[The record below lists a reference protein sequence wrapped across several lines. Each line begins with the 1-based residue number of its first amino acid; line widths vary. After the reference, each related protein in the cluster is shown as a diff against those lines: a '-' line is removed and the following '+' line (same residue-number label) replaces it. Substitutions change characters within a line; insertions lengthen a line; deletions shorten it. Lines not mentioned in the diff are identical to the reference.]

1 MTSSY
6 AASRLDLSLLQHLPT
21 KKERITSKITRTTES
36 TTQRTRLEDPKYTT
50 SLEYSSRI
58 VRRIKSEIGRQRYLM
73 TKMIRQRGRVS
84 ANVTTI
90 LSMFMLVVLLMM
102 TMNSKITV
110 NGFSIKSLSV
120 NNGRHIF
127 HNHHYVAKNKETTSC
142 RTRLSSSVNDDLA
155 FDKDRTNNPFTKS
168 NNDTVGGTTTSSS
181 RSDFIRSMMTFSVA
195 TSMAAAGWGIVNVEP
210 SYGKS
215 YSSNARNLE
224 RLNSGDGSGGSIYD
238 NNPSS
243 EAGKRRRAMTG
254 CKSSTAREEVAQNVL
269 KIRSLSEKDC
279 NQMVLQQ
286 GETEFMLTALRTLD
300 CPTCPYGISSSR

>member
-1 MTSSY
+1 M
-6 AASRLDLSLLQHLPT
+6 
-21 KKERITSKITRTTES
+21 K
-36 TTQRTRLEDPKYTT
+36 
-50 SLEYSSRI
+50 
-58 VRRIKSEIGRQRYLM
+58 VIGL
-73 TKMIRQRGRVS
+73 GRVS
-84 ANVTTI
+84 TNVTTI
-90 LSMFMLVVLLMM
+90 VSMFTVVLLMM

-110 NGFSIKSLSV
+110 NGFSIPSSSV
-120 NNGRHIF
+120 NSRHDI
-127 HNHHYVAKNKETTSC
+127 HNHYYSAKNQATISC
-142 RTRLSSSVNDDLA
+142 RTRLCSSVNDDRT
-155 FDKDRTNNPFTKS
+155 FNKDETNRQFIKR
-168 NNDTVGGTTTSSS
+168 NNDSVGGTTSSSS
-181 RSDFIRSMMTFSVA
+181 RSEFIRSVMTFSVA
-195 TSMAAAGWGIVNVEP
+195 TSLAVAGWGIQNVEP